1 MADTPPLFSGDSCA
15 SPSPTADA
23 NRSLKKRRMI
33 VYEDDVNQVPSSLFD
48 TDDDEEVGSENLK
61 PIGNVVRVSGVG
73 RWKRHH
79 FNGFEADGVC
89 YQLEDTVL
97 VVQSMNTKPSVAI
110 MKDISTTHDGRI
122 TVTGQRFY
130 RLEFAENEEGV
141 KWESTESRELFYSF
155 DKAEFPAD
163 LVMHKCLVHF
173 IPSNKEI
180 PRAKD
185 QPGFIVRKVYDSKYK
200 ELTELVDTGYDDCK
214 QHQINVLLEKTIA
227 KIPQLAST
235 DEASVAYQKS
245 H

>member
-23 NRSLKKRRMI
+23 NRSPKKRRMI
-33 VYEDDVNQVPSSLFD
+33 VYEDDVNQVPSSLLD

-110 MKDISTTHDGRI
+110 IKGGKEVQGKVILFPCFTQSKRSD
-122 TVTGQRFY
+122 
-130 RLEFAENEEGV
+130 EFFLHFLL
-141 KWESTESRELFYSF
+141 SCTRE
-155 DKAEFPAD
+155 
-163 LVMHKCLVHF
+163 
-173 IPSNKEI
+173 
-180 PRAKD
+180 
-185 QPGFIVRKVYDSKYK
+185 RKV
-200 ELTELVDTGYDDCK
+200 
-214 QHQINVLLEKTIA
+214 
-227 KIPQLAST
+227 
-235 DEASVAYQKS
+235 AY
-245 H
+245 